1 MKPFGS
7 ASGSASAS
15 RSSRSRAAGSAS
27 GSGSPSGSAS
37 GSGSGS
43 ALQPSPV
50 REAAPPPAA
59 LRTSTMVAQV
69 ISTNAYVIVERRH
82 VHHSPESAARGCIRW
97 WSSRLYSETSAWRG
111 PTRKKASP
119 HSTSSTS
126 RMIART
132 PINQSKGPSHVV
144 SGTRTIWRQQRRQSS
159 TPATSVPLRSDGC
172 SAISI
177 IPTAACDVGEHTNTS
192 SGGTAAAAPGA
203 NESAI
208 IAPRQSAKS
217 STPVASTG
225 PLTRRRCVHAVR
237 PISPSAFSI
246 SSGVAPSGRMMST
259 PVNMF
264 FVLAPEPESRRER
277 PSTEL
282 NDARL
287 GREHD
292 DPALTGS
299 LVLTSGDVTTD
310 RPLTSTPLALG
321 PIDGSDFSPSRACP
335 VCN

>member
-1 MKPFGS
+1 M
-7 ASGSASAS
+7 
-15 RSSRSRAAGSAS
+15 
-27 GSGSPSGSAS
+27 
-37 GSGSGS
+37 
-43 ALQPSPV
+43 
-50 REAAPPPAA
+50 
-59 LRTSTMVAQV
+59 
-69 ISTNAYVIVERRH
+69 
-82 VHHSPESAARGCIRW
+82 
-97 WSSRLYSETSAWRG
+97 
-111 PTRKKASP
+111 
-119 HSTSSTS
+119 
-126 RMIART
+126 
-132 PINQSKGPSHVV
+132 
-144 SGTRTIWRQQRRQSS
+144 
-159 TPATSVPLRSDGC
+159 RSDGC

-177 IPTAACDVGEHTNTS
+177 MPTAACDVGEHTNTS

-292 DPALTGS
+292 DPALTAARAH
-299 LVLTSGDVTTD
+299 VRRRHD
-310 RPLTSTPLALG
+310 RQAADLDAAAPADRRLRFLALEG
-321 PIDGSDFSPSRACP
+321 VPGL
-335 VCN
+335 